1 MSYGK
6 VNMLWIINDNIQF
19 NPETKKLESLRNPDL
34 TITLTTPASRCLT
47 LLLESYP
54 EVVTQKSFFSFVW
67 AEEGMLVPANTLYQN
82 ISIVRRGLRA
92 TGETDE
98 LLILTVPRKG
108 FQIEKRVKVQKLT
121 KGIDIFESQKNDA
134 FHSLSASPSLTPPLN
149 KDIKK
154 ANSNKT
160 KNKPIQINTYLLMVI
175 SFVLG
180 IMLLQ
185 FPWFYDTSKMDYFNS
200 YTLSKVENGCH
211 YFSKDD
217 NIDDIDI
224 FSKYKSMIMKTG
236 LDCKKY
242 PWIYFAS
249 FSAAPAFSAFVC
261 KEPYGSSSQSN
272 CITLYFRGYNQ

>member
-34 TITLTTPASRCLT
+34 AITLTTPASRCLT

-82 ISIVRRGLRA
+82 ISIVRRSLRA
-92 TGETDE
+92 AGETDE

-108 FQIEKRVKVQKLT
+108 FQIENRVKIQKLT
-121 KGIDIFESQKNDA
+121 KGIDISESQKNDA
-134 FHSLSASPSLTPPLN
+134 FHSVPPSPSLSLPLN

-154 ANSNKT
+154 ANSKRNEKY
-160 KNKPIQINTYLLMVI
+160 PIQIYTYLLMAM
-175 SFVLG
+175 SFILG

-185 FPWFYDTSKMDYFNS
+185 FPWFYDTSKMDYFDS
-200 YTLSKVENGCH
+200 YTMSKVENGCH

-217 NIDDIDI
+217 NIENIDI
-224 FSKYKSMIMKTG
+224 FSKYKSMIMQTG

-261 KEPYGSSSQSN
+261 KKPYGSSSQSD
-272 CITLYFRGYNQ
+272 CITLYFRGYDQ